1 MNKKSTIQGHFRLLS
16 GQDDDLITWWKSL
29 NDLPYGG
36 KGQAIKEA
44 LRNGLDLSGP
54 GSTPCRRQPCGQA
67 GLRPG
72 AGELEEVHPCP
83 PAPTHPNTQAQSDLL
98 LDIRRVVEAA
108 VIETLNQ
115 ANVTVQESSKEHD
128 LGVDNRVEALLTS
141 LDRSLLLPED
151 NEDDL

>member
-16 GQDDDLITWWKSL
+16 GQDDDLIAWWKSL

-44 LRNGLDLSGP
+44 LRKGLGLSEHGSRGARELGEIHPCTPAPLHP
-54 GSTPCRRQPCGQA
+54 GSHTPMLPS
-67 GLRPG
+67 
-72 AGELEEVHPCP
+72 
-83 PAPTHPNTQAQSDLL
+83 TQAQDDLL

-128 LGVDNRVEALLTS
+128 LGDESRVEELLTS

-151 NEDDL
+151 DEDDK

>member
-44 LRNGLDLSGP
+44 LRRGLDLSGP
-54 GSTPCRRQPCGQA
+54 GST
-67 GLRPG
+67 G
-72 AGELEEVHPCP
+72 AGELGEIHPCP
-83 PAPTHPNTQAQSDLL
+83 PAPMHPSTQAQSELL

-128 LGVDNRVEALLTS
+128 PGDESKVEELLTS

-151 NEDDL
+151 DEDDL

>member
-1 MNKKSTIQGHFRLLS
+1 MSKKNVIRGRFRLYP

-44 LRNGLDLSGP
+44 LRNGLGFSEQ
-54 GSTPCRRQPCGQA
+54 GS
-67 GLRPG
+67 LG
-72 AGELEEVHPCP
+72 AREQGRDTSD
-83 PAPTHPNTQAQSDLL
+83 PTHPSTHAQTAELL

-128 LGVDNRVEALLTS
+128 LRDDSRVEELLTS

-151 NEDDL
+151 DLEN

>member
-1 MNKKSTIQGHFRLLS
+1 
-16 GQDDDLITWWKSL
+16 LITWCQSL
-29 NDLPYGG
+29 NDLPYGV

-44 LRNGLDLSGP
+44 LRKGLDLSEH
-54 GSTPCRRQPCGQA
+54 GSKE
-67 GLRPG
+67 
-72 AGELEEVHPCP
+72 AGELGEIHPCT
-83 PAPTHPNTQAQSDLL
+83 PAPLHPGSHAPMLPSSPAQDELL

-128 LGVDNRVEALLTS
+128 LGDESRVEELLTS

-151 NEDDL
+151 DLEN

>member
-1 MNKKSTIQGHFRLLS
+1 MSKKNKIRGRFRLYP

-36 KGQAIKEA
+36 KGQAIKAA
-44 LRNGLDLSGP
+44 LRKGLNISEHR
-54 GSTPCRRQPCGQA
+54 CV
-67 GLRPG
+67 G
-72 AGELEEVHPCP
+72 AEELGEIHPCT
-83 PAPTHPNTQAQSDLL
+83 PAPVIPSSQAQDNLL

-128 LGVDNRVEALLTS
+128 LVVDSRVEELLTS

-151 NEDDL
+151 NEDDLEN

>member
-1 MNKKSTIQGHFRLLS
+1 MSKKNVIRGRFRLYP

-44 LRNGLDLSGP
+44 LRRGLDRSEH
-54 GSTPCRRQPCGQA
+54 GST
-67 GLRPG
+67 G
-72 AGELEEVHPCP
+72 AGELGEIHPCP
-83 PAPTHPNTQAQSDLL
+83 LAPQRPGSHAPPYPSTQAQSDLL

-115 ANVTVQESSKEHD
+115 ANITVQESPKEHD
-128 LGVDNRVEALLTS
+128 LRDESRVEELLTS

-151 NEDDL
+151 EEDL